1 MTSIRNKKP
10 FNRLQASGSSITP
23 IYHDMTPINPR
34 NKFDPLQ
41 SSGSSL
47 VASTSLM
54 NWVNPKEATDSEGSL
69 SSGYGGYYCDNGV
82 NIAILALTLAGLA
95 AMFYVLYTKI
105 TMLVGRKRRS
115 AGEYNSPVKELPYTY
130 TYNIDDIINEI
141 YWGTE
146 RVHKTYSY
154 LYKSSYVD
162 ITYFYTS
169 TNLNSKVSK
178 RTFWLFVE
186 KLFFIS

>member
-1 MTSIRNKKP
+1 MNNPMTPIRKKKA
-10 FNRLQASGSSITP
+10 FNRLQGAGSSMNP
-23 IYHDMTPINPR
+23 IYHDMTSYKAR
-34 NKFDPLQ
+34 NTFDPIQ

-54 NWVNPKEATDSEGSL
+54 NWVNPKEADDSEGSL

-115 AGEYNSPVKELPYTY
+115 AEKYNSPVKEFPYNY

-146 RVHKTYSY
+146 KIYKT
-154 LYKSSYVD
+154 
-162 ITYFYTS
+162 
-169 TNLNSKVSK
+169 
-178 RTFWLFVE
+178 
-186 KLFFIS
+186 